1 MILVR
6 RAVNRGNLPGAEG
19 VLQGVFHLPEAQ
31 PVRGDFVAVDIE
43 RNDRALVLEVAIDVD
58 EAGDLANFAQQD
70 LCPLIKLGEVGALQR
85 VLVLRRRLLAANAN
99 RWRVLHVHLD
109 AGDGSEFRAQ
119 LLDDLIG
126 RELAFAARLEDQ
138 VERAGVGRRAR
149 PATTNRGHEGLNIRV
164 FGDDSSDGPLILDHG
179 GEGGVLRAFGGC
191 GDLPAVAAG

>member
-1 MILVR
+1 M
-6 RAVNRGNLPGAEG
+6 
-19 VLQGVFHLPEAQ
+19 
-31 PVRGDFVAVDIE
+31 
-43 RNDRALVLEVAIDVD
+43 
-58 EAGDLANFAQQD
+58 
-70 LCPLIKLGEVGALQR
+70 QR

-164 FGDDSSDGPLILDHG
+164 FGDDGSDGPLILDHG
-179 GEGGVLRAFGGC
+179 GEGGVLRAFGGG
-191 GDLPAVAAG
+191 GDLAAVAAGQEVLGNPVEEQAGQHNGGDETAKYPTRVAHGAAQGFFVACQQRFETAFKQPENAAVRLRFGMAQVAAA